1 MLMTKRELKRFYKA
15 LDEYV
20 DTVEWPDDDD
30 NQILVLY
37 WHPKGTDRKVRFVA
51 SAEAEGVFEI
61 QEGAHE
67 GEQADLDLVL
77 EEPLDFE
84 YPTVYYELFED
95 EKEMMVFMLSAVD
108 VGTQFAVYPRHDIAD
123 IDWDVLR

>member
-1 MLMTKRELKRFYKA
+1 MTKRELRRFYKA

-30 NQILVLY
+30 NKILVLY
-37 WHPKGTDRKVRFVA
+37 WHPTGTDRKVRFVA
-51 SAEAEGVFEI
+51 SSEAEGVFEI
-61 QEGAHE
+61 QEGPHE
-67 GEQADLDLVL
+67 GGLADLDLIL
-77 EEPLDFE
+77 EEPLNFDH
-84 YPTVYYELFED
+84 PPVYYELFED

-108 VGTQFAVYPRHDIAD
+108 VGTQFAVYPRHDVVD